1 MTYLRI
7 CKARNAMYN
16 LPTKIANKANELK
29 DKIVSCDNWFLI
41 MLAVLMCISFVIA
54 SALAVWCITYKGSK
68 FTGNWNWKE
77 TGVSVMA
84 ECE

>member
-1 MTYLRI
+1 MTYLRM

-16 LPTKIANKANELK
+16 LKASANEKLLKLK
-29 DKIVSCDNWFLI
+29 DKINSFDGWFVV
-41 MLAVLMCISFVIA
+41 MVAVLVCIAFAIA
-54 SALAVWCITYKGSK
+54 SALAVWCVTYKGAK

-77 TGVSVMA
+77 SGVSVMA